1 MEKKLPRIK
10 ALLTPGEVAK
20 RSGVAV
26 SALHFY
32 ESKGLITSI
41 RNSGNQRRYKRDV
54 LRYVAIIKIA
64 QRIGIPLAT
73 IREAFGVLP
82 EGHTLSAKEWKQLS
96 SQWREELDRRIH
108 TLVALRDELDG
119 CIGCGCLSRSDCPL
133 RNPGDRLEKKVP
145 AHAYWKMNKT
155 KAPQGR
161 FSLFSGLCL
170 SLSRWYTGG
179 FPRRQ
184 HTSFE
189 HVVEV
194 PVGVDALIVCY
205 RRFFASVKVHFLA
218 AIFLSSQTIFYRNP
232 ERYTAR

>member
-73 IREAFGVLP
+73 IGEAFGVLP

-133 RNPGDRLEKKVP
+133 RNPGDRLGEEGTGARLLEDEQNESATRALSSVF
-145 AHAYWKMNKT
+145 
-155 KAPQGR
+155 R
-161 FSLFSGLCL
+161 SLSF

-179 FPRRQ
+179 FPP
-184 HTSFE
+184 TST
-189 HVVEV
+189 H
-194 PVGVDALIVCY
+194 LI
-205 RRFFASVKVHFLA
+205 R
-218 AIFLSSQTIFYRNP
+218 
-232 ERYTAR
+232 ARGGGSGWC

>member
-73 IREAFGVLP
+73 IGEAFGVLP

-133 RNPGDRLEKKVP
+133 RNPGDRLGKKVL
-145 AHAYWKMNKT
+145 ARVCWKTSKT

-161 FSLFSGLCL
+161 FSLFPVFVFHSIPLVHRRVSPTSTHLIRARGGGSGWC
-170 SLSRWYTGG
+170 
-179 FPRRQ
+179 
-184 HTSFE
+184 
-189 HVVEV
+189 
-194 PVGVDALIVCY
+194 
-205 RRFFASVKVHFLA
+205 
-218 AIFLSSQTIFYRNP
+218 
-232 ERYTAR
+232 

>member
-1 MEKKLPRIK
+1 MEKRLPRIK

-32 ESKGLITSI
+32 ESKGLIKSI
-41 RNSGNQRRYKRDV
+41 RNGGNQRRYTRDV

-73 IREAFGVLP
+73 IGEAFGVLP
-82 EGHTLSAKEWKQLS
+82 EGHTLSPKEWKELS

-133 RNPGDRLEKKVP
+133 RNPGDRLGEQGQGAAAGRRLRLCGLFAGWRVAYP
-145 AHAYWKMNKT
+145 AYNT
-155 KAPQGR
+155 CERRPGKAQPPPGI
-161 FSLFSGLCL
+161 
-170 SLSRWYTGG
+170 
-179 FPRRQ
+179 
-184 HTSFE
+184 HT
-189 HVVEV
+189 H
-194 PVGVDALIVCY
+194 PI
-205 RRFFASVKVHFLA
+205 K
-218 AIFLSSQTIFYRNP
+218 N
-232 ERYTAR
+232 

>member
-1 MEKKLPRIK
+1 MSVGSTHHLEVVFVWKQNYILVDEYFFFCCTWIVNSAEKKLPRIK

-73 IREAFGVLP
+73 IGEAFGVLP

-133 RNPGDRLEKKVP
+133 RNPGDRLGEE
-145 AHAYWKMNKT
+145 
-155 KAPQGR
+155 G
-161 FSLFSGLCL
+161 
-170 SLSRWYTGG
+170 TG
-179 FPRRQ
+179 
-184 HTSFE
+184 
-189 HVVEV
+189 
-194 PVGVDALIVCY
+194 
-205 RRFFASVKVHFLA
+205 
-218 AIFLSSQTIFYRNP
+218 
-232 ERYTAR
+232 ARLLEDEQN

>member
-108 TLVALRDELDG
+108 TLVA
-119 CIGCGCLSRSDCPL
+119 
-133 RNPGDRLEKKVP
+133 
-145 AHAYWKMNKT
+145 HAYWKMNKT

-170 SLSRWYTGG
+170 SLYPAGTQEG

-194 PVGVDALIVCY
+194 PVGVDALIVCH
-205 RRFFASVKVHFLA
+205 RRFFASVKVYFLT

>member
-82 EGHTLSAKEWKQLS
+82 EGHTLSAKEWKQLCPNGEKS
-96 SQWREELDRRIH
+96 WIRRIH

-133 RNPGDRLEKKVP
+133 RNPGDRLGEE
-145 AHAYWKMNKT
+145 
-155 KAPQGR
+155 G
-161 FSLFSGLCL
+161 
-170 SLSRWYTGG
+170 TGARLLEDEQRKRHKG
-179 FPRRQ
+179 ALVCFPV
-184 HTSFE
+184 F
-189 HVVEV
+189 V
-194 PVGVDALIVCY
+194 
-205 RRFFASVKVHFLA
+205 
-218 AIFLSSQTIFYRNP
+218 FLSIPLVHRRVSPDVNTPHSSTWWRFRLVLML
-232 ERYTAR
+232 

>member
-1 MEKKLPRIK
+1 MKSIITISREFGSGGRTIGKLVAEKLGYRFYDKELVK
-10 ALLTPGEVAK
+10 EVAK

-41 RNSGNQRRYKRDV
+41 RNSGNQRRYKRDA

-73 IREAFGVLP
+73 IGEAFGVLL

-133 RNPGDRLEKKVP
+133 RNPGDRLGEE
-145 AHAYWKMNKT
+145 
-155 KAPQGR
+155 G
-161 FSLFSGLCL
+161 
-170 SLSRWYTGG
+170 TG
-179 FPRRQ
+179 
-184 HTSFE
+184 
-189 HVVEV
+189 
-194 PVGVDALIVCY
+194 
-205 RRFFASVKVHFLA
+205 
-218 AIFLSSQTIFYRNP
+218 
-232 ERYTAR
+232 ARLLEDEQN